1 MTSGHLANYTSLT
14 DVTGEETLLGG
25 QLRQDKKL
33 DHITSLLLDLLNK
46 PDPTQQDLGQRLVT
60 TLILIQEEVTG
71 QRRERAELHKLLA
84 TMASQADRQADLLA
98 AISHQLGTPVD

>member
-1 MTSGHLANYTSLT
+1 MDLHPSFTTLRLPE
-14 DVTGEETLLGG
+14 GEETLLSG

-46 PDPTQQDLGQRLVT
+46 PDPTQKDLGQRLVT
-60 TLILIQEEVTG
+60 TLILIQEEITA
-71 QRRERAELHKLLA
+71 QRQERAELHKLLA
-84 TMASQADRQADLLA
+84 TMASQAERQADLLA